1 MKLAH
6 SSFDLTNY
14 EKKLSPVADIKSWQA
29 TWISYFFK
37 ELDQAFFLAF
47 FNLTETLQKRRGFEY
62 GFFHWLWS
70 IFLTSFFFLLYF
82 IFYIDLLVY
91 FTNTVI
97 FQSWHSIIIA
107 TIYKGICSCQK
118 SWKFFFVFCTYGTNQ
133 LPILNFQPFP
143 LIFPLVKCFLFW
155 SCPIHLLAMF
165 MKKIKFSI
173 SCWFQFLSWELQ

>member
-29 TWISYFFK
+29 TWFSYFFK

-70 IFLTSFFFLLYF
+70 IFLTSFFSLLYF

-143 LIFPLVKCFLFW
+143 LILPLVKCFFFW